1 MNGKRY
7 DVAIIGAGPAG
18 MTAAIYAAR
27 AGKSVIILEKK
38 SPGGQIINTLEVD
51 NFPAT
56 PGITGVKYAMT
67 LQQQAQS
74 FGAEFKFDE
83 VTAVDRIGEDDE
95 HFVIHAKNGDYE
107 SLALVLATGLE
118 NRRIGLENE
127 DRLVSHGISFC
138 AACDGAFFRGKDVA
152 VYGGGNT
159 ALEDAAYLASICNS
173 VTIIHRRD
181 RFRGEQAL
189 VDALKQYDNVD
200 YVMNSTVEA
209 VNGDKMIESVVVKD
223 KITGE
228 EKEIKINGLFEAIG
242 QIPKGSIFSNL
253 VAVDDRGYYEVD
265 ENCDSKLVEGVFVA
279 GDGRSKKIRQLTT
292 AVADGA
298 VAGSSASSYVDRI
311 NGREYI

>member
-1 MNGKRY
+1 MY
-7 DVAIIGAGPAG
+7 DTVIIGAGPAG

-27 AGKSVIILEKK
+27 AGKSVIVFEKK

-56 PGITGVKYAMT
+56 PGISGVKYAMT

-74 FGAEFKFDE
+74 FGAEFKFEE
-83 VTAVDRIGEDDE
+83 VIGVEKINE
-95 HFVIHAKNGDYE
+95 GNTHFVIKGKKGDYE
-107 SLALVLATGLE
+107 SLSIILATGLE

-159 ALEDAAYLASICNS
+159 ALEDAAYLASICSS

-181 RFRGEQAL
+181 RFRGEQTL
-189 VDALKQYDNVD
+189 VDALKQYDNVN
-200 YVMNSTVEA
+200 YVMNSTIEA
-209 VNGDKMIESVVVKD
+209 VNGDKMIESVITRD

-242 QIPKGSIFSNL
+242 QIPSGSTFANL
-253 VAVDDRGYYEVD
+253 VAVDDRGYYEVG
-265 ENCDSKLVEGVFVA
+265 ENCDSKLVDGVFVA
-279 GDGRSKKIRQLTT
+279 GDGRSKRIRQLTS

-298 VAGSSASSYVDRI
+298 VAGSSAASYVDRI